1 MEHMKNKL
9 LRAEL
14 HCHSQ
19 YSKDS
24 NLSLEDMVSALRRAK
39 VDVVALTDHNT
50 IEGAMRLREMAPEG
64 LQVIVG
70 EEIATAE
77 GDLVGIF
84 LTEQIPARLT
94 LKETIRRI
102 HKQGGLAIVPH
113 PFDRLRHEAM
123 GGENL
128 DRVMHDVDFVEVFNA
143 RCVFPGDNRAAERFV
158 RENSLHGSV
167 ASDAHWMMEHGN
179 ANVLIEPF
187 TDARSFAENLRG
199 AEFET
204 KLATPLVHA
213 GTAVVKR
220 IKKLRKRTNPA

>member
-1 MEHMKNKL
+1 MERSEKEL
-9 LRAEL
+9 LRVEL

-24 NLSLEDMVSALRRAK
+24 NLSFENMVRALRRAK

-50 IEGAMRLREMAPEG
+50 IAGALKLREMAPAG

-70 EEIATAE
+70 EEITTAE

-84 LTEQIPARLT
+84 LKEPIPARLA
-94 LKETIRRI
+94 LEETIRRI
-102 HKQGGLAIVPH
+102 HEQGGLAIVPH

-128 DRVMHDVDFVEVFNA
+128 KRVMREVDFVEVFNA

-158 RENSLHGSV
+158 REHGLHGSV

-179 ANVLIEPF
+179 ATAWMEPF
-187 TDARSFAENLRG
+187 SDAKSFAENLRR
-199 AEFET
+199 ARFET

-220 IKKLRKRTNPA
+220 IKKFRKK